1 MTGVAGDMDVKLKWV
16 YRDRDR
22 HGNVRIYFWRGANR
36 KVRIHETPGTPEF
49 SARYHALV
57 DQAQA
62 GLLRRGAARHPLAPL
77 KDTLGWLVQQYL
89 ADCPHYRGLAPI
101 GQRAQA
107 GVLRSILAEP
117 VHPGAAET
125 FRDFPLDR
133 LSPKAIRTLRDRKA
147 GLPGA
152 ANKRLKTLRAVFK
165 WATDDEDGTPR
176 APFNPCLTVR
186 NVDQPTAGFH
196 TWTVAEVEQFKAHH
210 PIGSKA
216 RLAMEL
222 LLYTGFRRSD
232 MVEFGRQHIH
242 DGWVR
247 KPQVKGHRQR
257 LVLLEFPVLPDLA
270 HAIAEGPAGNLTF
283 LMTEHGRPFT
293 PNGFGNWFRDRCD
306 EAGLPHCASH
316 GLRKAGATIAA
327 ENGATPHQL
336 QSIFG
341 WTTLKQPERY
351 TRTAARRRLAGDAMH
366 LISLP
371 REFPTATLPTST
383 VGKNE
388 PEKAAKSRGKKRDG
402 GRYRTT

>member
-1 MTGVAGDMDVKLKWV
+1 MTGVAGEMDVKLKWV
-16 YRDRDR
+16 YRDGDR
-22 HGNVRIYFWRGANR
+22 HGNVRVYFWRGKNR

-57 DQAQA
+57 GQSQA
-62 GLLRRGAARHPLAPL
+62 GLLRRDATRHPLAPL

-89 ADCPHYRGLAPI
+89 HGCPAFLALAND
-101 GQRAQA
+101 GRRARA
-107 GVLRSILAEP
+107 GVLERILAEP
-117 VHPGAAET
+117 VHPGAVET

-147 GLPGA
+147 QLPGA
-152 ANKRLKTLRAVFK
+152 ANNRIKALRALFR
-165 WATDDEDGTPR
+165 WATNDEDGPAR
-176 APFNPCLTVR
+176 APFDPCLTVAYA
-186 NVDQPTAGFH
+186 DQPTVGFH
-196 TWTVAEVEQFKAHH
+196 TWSVGEVAQFHAHH
-210 PIGSKA
+210 PVGSKA

-222 LLYTGFRRSD
+222 MLYTGFRRSD

-247 KPQVKGHRQR
+247 KPQVKGARRR

-270 HAIAEGPAGNLTF
+270 RAIAEGPSGNLTF
-283 LMTEHGRPFT
+283 LMTEQGRPFT
-293 PNGFGNWFRDRCD
+293 ANGFGNWFRDRCD

-351 TRTAARRRLAGDAMH
+351 TRTAERRRLAGDAMH
-366 LISLP
+366 LITLP

-383 VGKNE
+383 VGKNQ
-388 PEKAAKSRGKKRDG
+388 PENPVKSRGKKRDG